1 MLRSE
6 SWPQLFVLPV
16 EKEENGECPP
26 GIQQNSD
33 CLTHKDVNYDQL
45 TNQVANYEVH
55 CNELTDRVEQMEV
68 ENQDLNKVI
77 TSLKEENRASSERV
91 KLLEHE
97 CDLERLRVR
106 ELECVIG
113 DLQRDCEEAENDKR
127 NVSEE
132 LSTQKTS
139 LMQLQC
145 SKRNLEGQV
154 QQLQESTEWR
164 RMEQNRVQDLVQ
176 ETKLLK
182 AQLQDMEQ
190 QLQAMEKDAR
200 EATLLQKENH
210 EMQVQIS
217 EMVQQNIKLKR
228 QLSDVIQSKDHLEQH
243 NQVLQDEM
251 QTLKM
256 EGSCSRESSSPH
268 IHRILQEDGVVVDEG
283 DEPNEGEADHI
294 DDYTY
299 NGDDNEFTMQIL
311 PPESHLARTPPAIS
325 LADEVGFTIYGAHT
339 EFDDKPA
346 QSEARASDALEEYI
360 HLTAAAVKIRFHM
373 VPISSEKLIKR
384 AHEHP
389 FYRMHDELTKYME
402 EKLNEQGS
410 SPQNPEQDVHQE
422 QDVACMGK
430 EEDEQNPATKLNTQ
444 PSVFNKVRNL
454 FRPKVTSG

>member
-1 MLRSE
+1 MIRE
-6 SWPQLFVLPV
+6 T
-16 EKEENGECPP
+16 
-26 GIQQNSD
+26 
-33 CLTHKDVNYDQL
+33 CLKNYLHK
-45 TNQVANYEVH
+45 
-55 CNELTDRVEQMEV
+55 
-68 ENQDLNKVI
+68 
-77 TSLKEENRASSERV
+77 
-91 KLLEHE
+91 
-97 CDLERLRVR
+97 
-106 ELECVIG
+106 
-113 DLQRDCEEAENDKR
+113 
-127 NVSEE
+127 
-132 LSTQKTS
+132 KTS
-139 LMQLQC
+139 FRQLEF
-145 SKRNLEGQV
+145 SKKNLEGQV

-176 ETKLLK
+176 ETNLLK

-190 QLQAMEKDAR
+190 QLQAMEKNAR

-228 QLSDVIQSKDHLEQH
+228 QLSEVTLSKDHLEQH

-268 IHRILQEDGVVVDEG
+268 IHCILQEDGVVVDEG
-283 DEPNEGEADHI
+283 DEVNEGEEDHTR
-294 DDYTY
+294 DYTY
-299 NGDDNEFTMQIL
+299 NCDDTEFTMQIL

-339 EFDDKPA
+339 EFEDKPE
-346 QSEARASDALEEYI
+346 QSAAKASDALEEYI

-402 EKLNEQGS
+402 EKLKEQGS
-410 SPQNPEQDVHQE
+410 SPQKPEQDVHQE
-422 QDVACMGK
+422 QDLVCVDK
-430 EEDEQNPATKLNTQ
+430 EQDEQNPATKLNSQ

-454 FRPKVTSG
+454 FRPKLTSG